1 MAALD
6 ICNRALIKMGSGK
19 PLTDLTDATV
29 PQAVILNAVY
39 ANLRDALLQ
48 SFTWNFATT
57 RAALVATT
65 APTFGYDYAF
75 TLPSGCLRAIIDDP
89 ENADYRVEAGGLLL
103 TNASAI
109 NLIYIAQITDT
120 AKFSPMFMETLVAY
134 IAAETCEAIT
144 ANTNQA
150 IKLKREYE
158 DMFSRAKKADSQ
170 EGTAYSWR
178 QSLNRRP

>member
-6 ICNRALIKMGSGK
+6 VCNRALIKMGNAA
-19 PLTDLTDATV
+19 LITDLTDTAV
-29 PQAVILNAVY
+29 PQAVVLNAVY
-39 ANLRDALLQ
+39 ANLRDALQ
-48 SFTWNFATT
+48 QAFTWNFATK
-57 RAALVATT
+57 RAALVVTT
-65 APTFGYDYAF
+65 APAFGYDYAF
-75 TLPSGCLRAIIDDP
+75 TAPTDMLRAIIDDP
-89 ENADYRVEAGGLLL
+89 ENADYRVEASKIL

-109 NLIYIAQITDT
+109 NLVYIAQITDT
-120 AKFSPMFMETLVAY
+120 TKFSPLFMETLVAY

-150 IKLKREYE
+150 IKLKREFE
-158 DMFSRAKKADSQ
+158 DMFTRAKKADSQ